1 MSNLLTLL
9 VRNFHDC
16 VWYENDQYPFFMLW
30 MGAGGG
36 GGGGIVGIQRGV
48 QIFHLPFLTFPA
60 PSPFFWPPPSSS
72 FLIAK
77 Y

>member
-30 MGAGGG
+30 MGAGGEGAGLWEYKG
-36 GGGGIVGIQRGV
+36 GSKSFTCHSLHSRLL
-48 QIFHLPFLTFPA
+48 HL
-60 PSPFFWPPPSSS
+60 FFGLLPLALS
-72 FLIAK
+72 
-77 Y
+77 